1 MKPIKLIF
9 PLILL
14 LSGCSKYLDLK
25 PDNRMAVPQTLA
37 DCELLLNDY
46 STMNTGFPSLGE
58 SGTDDFFIESG
69 NYEALTDRDEK
80 NAYIWSNEPV
90 SSDFQWQSTYKVV
103 FVSNQILAV
112 LNELP
117 QKTGSDYKKVLGAAH
132 FYRAFAFHQIAEVFC
147 LPYEE
152 SKASATPG
160 IPIRTMP
167 SLESRSLR
175 SDLKASY
182 EQIIADYKI
191 AAANLP
197 VAENKKGR
205 PARAAAFAGLARV
218 YLGMQRYE
226 DAYTYADSCLRL
238 QSRLMDF
245 NTLNASDEFP
255 IQRFNVE
262 VLFPATTG
270 YTDLMQYY
278 YARVSPELFES
289 YVDSDLRKLLFF
301 EPSYTDENTYSITAS
316 YDNYPTGI
324 FIGLT
329 TSEAYLIR
337 AEAAARLGRNMVA
350 LDDLNTLL
358 KNRMQTNA
366 FQPITAN
373 NPLALLRIIL
383 LERRKELVSRGRRW
397 ADLKRL
403 NLDSR
408 FAKELTRSANGK
420 TFTLKPGS
428 LNYAVLIPQKV
439 IDLTGMEQN
448 KR

>member
-1 MKPIKLIF
+1 MKLIKLIF

-46 STMNTGFPSLGE
+46 STMNTGFSSLGE

-69 NYEALTDRDEK
+69 NYEALTDMDEK

-112 LNELP
+112 LNDLP
-117 QKTGSDYKKVLGAAH
+117 QKTGNDNKKVLGAAH

-152 SKASATPG
+152 SKASSTPG

-167 SLESRSLR
+167 SLEGRSLR
-175 SDLKASY
+175 SDLRTSY

-205 PARAAAFAGLARV
+205 PARAAAYAALARV

-226 DAYTYADSCLRL
+226 EAYKYADSCLRL
-238 QSRLMDF
+238 QARLIDF
-245 NTLNASDEFP
+245 NTLNTSDEFP
-255 IQRFNVE
+255 IQRFNTE

-270 YTDLMQYY
+270 YSDLMQYY
-278 YARVSPELFES
+278 YARVSPELYES
-289 YVDSDLRKLLFF
+289 YADADLRKVLFF
-301 EPSYTDENTYSITAS
+301 EPSYSDESTYGITAS

-337 AEAAARLGRNMVA
+337 AEAAARLGRNTVA
-350 LDDLNTLL
+350 LVDLNTLL
-358 KNRMQTNA
+358 KNRMETAA
-366 FQPITAN
+366 FQPVTEDD
-373 NPLALLRIIL
+373 PLALLKLIL

-403 NLDSR
+403 NQDSR
-408 FAKELTRSANGK
+408 FAKELTRSVNGK

-448 KR
+448 RR

>member
-1 MKPIKLIF
+1 
-9 PLILL
+9 
-14 LSGCSKYLDLK
+14 
-25 PDNRMAVPQTLA
+25 MAVPQTLA

-58 SGTDDFFIESG
+58 SGTDDFFIEAG
-69 NYEALTDRDEK
+69 NYEALTDMDEK

-90 SSDFQWQSTYKVV
+90 SNDFQWQSTYKVV

-112 LNELP
+112 LNDLS
-117 QKTGSDYKKVLGAAH
+117 QKSGNDYKKILGAAH
-132 FYRAFAFHQIAEVFC
+132 FYRAFAFHQIAEIFC

-152 SKASATPG
+152 SKASSTPG
-160 IPIRTMP
+160 IPIRTRP
-167 SLESRSLR
+167 SLEGKSLR

-182 EQIIADYKI
+182 EQIIADYKT

-197 VAENKKGR
+197 VAENKKGG
-205 PARAAAFAGLARV
+205 PARAAAYAGLARV
-218 YLGMQRYE
+218 YLGMQHYE
-226 DAYTYADSCLRL
+226 EAYNYADSCLQL
-238 QSRLMDF
+238 QPRLMDF

-255 IQRFNVE
+255 IQRFNAE

-278 YARVSPELFES
+278 YARVTPELYES
-289 YVDSDLRKLLFF
+289 YANTDLRKVLFF
-301 EPSYTDENTYSITAS
+301 KPSNSDENTYSITAS

-329 TSEAYLIR
+329 TSEACLIR
-337 AEAAARLGRNMVA
+337 AEAAARLGFNTAA

-358 KNRMQTNA
+358 KNRMEKG
-366 FQPITAN
+366 FFKPITQGDS
-373 NPLALLRIIL
+373 LALLRIIL
-383 LERRKELVSRGRRW
+383 QERRKELVSRGRRW

-408 FAKELTRSANGK
+408 FAQKLTRSVNGK

-428 LNYAVLIPQKV
+428 LHYAIFIPQKV

>member
-14 LSGCSKYLDLK
+14 LSACSKYLDLK

-69 NYEALTDRDEK
+69 NYEALTDMDEK

-103 FVSNQILAV
+103 FVTNQILAV
-112 LNELP
+112 LNDLP
-117 QKTGSDYKKVLGAAH
+117 QKTGADYKKVLGAAH

-147 LPYEE
+147 LSYEE

-160 IPIRTMP
+160 IPIRTTP
-167 SLESRSLR
+167 SLEGNSLR
-175 SDLKASY
+175 SDLKTSY
-182 EQIIADYKI
+182 EQIIADYKM
-191 AAANLP
+191 AATNLP
-197 VAENKKGR
+197 VVENKKGR
-205 PARAAAFAGLARV
+205 PARAAAYAGLARV

-226 DAYTYADSCLRL
+226 EAYAYADSCLQL
-238 QSRLMDF
+238 QPRLMDF
-245 NTLNASDEFP
+245 KTLNTSDEFP
-255 IQRFNVE
+255 IQRFNIE

-278 YARVSPELFES
+278 YARVSPELYGS
-289 YVDSDLRKLLFF
+289 YVDADLRKLLFF
-301 EPSYTDENTYSITAS
+301 EPSYTDESIYSITAS

-337 AEAAARLGRNMVA
+337 AEAAARLGRNTAA

-358 KNRMQTNA
+358 KHRMETTA
-366 FQPITAN
+366 FLPVTEGDS
-373 NPLALLRIIL
+373 LALLKLIL
-383 LERRKELVSRGRRW
+383 LERRKELVARGRRW

-403 NLDSR
+403 NMDSR
-408 FAKELTRSANGK
+408 FAKELTRSVNGK

-428 LNYAVLIPQKV
+428 LNYAVFIPQKV